1 MHTHFMIKKTLIAL
15 QFCLL
20 LCVTPTLAEPAGTWR
35 LYNSYTNI
43 SKVEPIGNYI
53 FALCDG
59 NLFSYNQND
68 HSVAEH
74 NKLTGLTSQNIIDIA
89 ACKTAKKL
97 LIIYEDYTIDLL
109 PIDLGKEITTIV
121 GLKEKLTAKDKT
133 ITDTRINGKYA
144 YLTTQGLGTL
154 KINTL
159 NSTIEETYTHDE
171 VIPDDERTAMTVDEY
186 KTLSN
191 DAKPDGPETNRFWK
205 IYLHDGK
212 LFCPAG
218 YYHYEMAA
226 DPNYPILTRY
236 YDLSN
241 QTWTTLPAP
250 NNTELGYEAV
260 DANCMAFDPNDA
272 THFWI
277 GSRSGLL
284 EYRNYSYY
292 TIYNC
297 DNSTLKSTG
306 HLNNNSR
313 VLISSMTYDNSGNL
327 WVMNSRTNTPINC
340 YSSNSST
347 PWRTF
352 PHTNLDFTGR
362 NSIDMQEAFI
372 STTNGLMWW
381 VNTFGE
387 PETTSSG
394 IFVYDYNNDI
404 LHKYGTFTN
413 QNSENIEA
421 AKVYAVSEDRTG
433 NMWIASLS
441 GPFYIDKDEIPSPQ
455 NFDST
460 PIFHQPVI
468 NRNDGSNLGD
478 YLLSSVPLR
487 CIRTDFANRKW
498 MGSTTSGVFLISA
511 DNQTEIEHFTTENSP
526 LPSDEIYDIKIDDNT
541 GIVYISTSRGLC
553 SYQSDITSEYGTLEE
568 DNIYAYPN
576 PVSPDYTG
584 PITIKGLYD
593 QCQIKITTSSGYIV
607 HKGVVSGGT
616 YTWDGCDFN
625 GDRVASG
632 VYMVLIETPEG
643 SKGCVTKIAMIK

>member
-1 MHTHFMIKKTLIAL
+1 MNKIFIAL
-15 QFCLL
+15 YLSIL
-20 LCVTPTLAEPAGTWR
+20 LCVSSAFAEPAGTWK

-43 SKVEPIGNYI
+43 TKVEPFGNYI

-59 NLFSYNQND
+59 NLFSYNTAD

-97 LIIYEDYTIDLL
+97 LIIYEDYTIDFL
-109 PIDLGKEITTIV
+109 PTDFSKEITTII
-121 GLKEKLTAKDKT
+121 GLKEKLTAKDKA
-133 ITDTRINGKYA
+133 ITDIRINGKYA
-144 YLTTQGLGTL
+144 YLTTKELGTL

-159 NSTIEETYTHDE
+159 SCTIEETYTHGE
-171 VIPDDERTAMTVDEY
+171 TIPDDERTTMTIDEY
-186 KTLSN
+186 KALSGN
-191 DAKPDGPETNRFWK
+191 AKPDGPETNRFWK

-272 THFWI
+272 THFWV
-277 GSRSGLL
+277 GSRSGLI
-284 EYRNYSYY
+284 EYRNYNYY
-292 TIYNC
+292 TIFNC
-297 DNSTLKSTG
+297 DNSTLKSIG
-306 HLNNNSR
+306 HSSNNSQ
-313 VLISSMTYDNSGNL
+313 VLISSMTYDDNGNL
-327 WVMNSRTNTPINC
+327 WIMNSRTNTPINC
-340 YSSNSST
+340 YSNNSNN
-347 PWRTF
+347 PWKTF
-352 PHTNLDFTGR
+352 PHKDLDFTGR

-372 STTNGLMWW
+372 SSTNGLMWW
-381 VNTFGE
+381 ANTYGV
-387 PETTSSG
+387 PEKTTSG
-394 IFVYDYNNDI
+394 VFVYDYTNNI
-404 LHKYGTFTN
+404 LHKYGSFIN
-413 QNSENIEA
+413 QNGEAIET
-421 AKVYAVSEDRTG
+421 AKVYGVSEDRNG

-441 GPFYIDKDEIPSPQ
+441 GPFYIDKEDVPSSP
-455 NFDST
+455 NFDISLIFNQ
-460 PIFHQPVI
+460 PII
-468 NRNDGSNLGD
+468 NRNDDSDLGD
-478 YLLSSVPLR
+478 YLLSSVPIR
-487 CIRTDFANRKW
+487 CIRFDTANRKW
-498 MGSTTSGVFLISA
+498 MGSTTSGVFIISS
-511 DNQTEIEHFTTENSP
+511 DDQKEIEHFTTENSP
-526 LPSDEIYDIKIDDNT
+526 LPADEIYDIKIDDNT

-553 SYQSDITSEYGTLEE
+553 SYQTDITSGYGTLDE
-568 DNIYAYPN
+568 DNIYSYPN

-607 HKGVVSGGT
+607 HKGVVSGGS
-616 YTWDGCDFN
+616 YKWDGCDQN

-632 VYMVLIETPEG
+632 VYMVLVETPEG